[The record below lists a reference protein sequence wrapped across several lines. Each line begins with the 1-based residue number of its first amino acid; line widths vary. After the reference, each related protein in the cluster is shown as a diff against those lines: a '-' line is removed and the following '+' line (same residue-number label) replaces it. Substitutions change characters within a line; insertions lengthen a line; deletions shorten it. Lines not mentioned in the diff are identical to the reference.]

1 MDAEMLAGLGVA
13 VFILAMSI
21 LVADE
26 VGDPPNLTAAEIGF
40 AGNR

>member
-1 MDAEMLAGLGVA
+1 MDVEMLAGLGVA

-26 VGDPPNLTAAEIGF
+26 VGDPPDLSAALTSSVSNE
-40 AGNR
+40 

>member
-26 VGDPPNLTAAEIGF
+26 VGDPPDLSALKMDIVPNH
-40 AGNR
+40 

>member
-1 MDAEMLAGLGVA
+1 MDVEMLAGLGVA

-26 VGDPPNLTAAEIGF
+26 VGDPPDLSAALTSFVSSE
-40 AGNR
+40 